1 MSDNLTKQV
10 KSIWTQR
17 GTQDKR
23 ILEVLDQCVHQLA
36 GEANNWDPLARFL
49 ALATAHNAADGSRC
63 KAIVRAAFGDQ
74 ITYKVDKNHAC
85 GGRITPKQGLT
96 FNDVNINMNTYSVVH
111 EAVHG
116 EIRKGFR
123 DAAMHKAIREQEGK
137 VKADPKP
144 KELDALAKHVAKYLT
159 GRMPEGVT
167 IEMLMKAV
175 TTEMATKVVG
185 EPAF

>member
-1 MSDNLTKQV
+1 MRGTFMSDNLTKQV

-85 GGRITPKQGLT
+85 GGRITPREGLT
-96 FNDVNINMNTYSVVH
+96 FNDVNINMNTYSIVH

-116 EIRKGFR
+116 PIRKGFR
-123 DAAMHKAIREQEGK
+123 DAAMHKVMREQEGK
-137 VKADPKP
+137 AKEEPALKGADD
-144 KELDALAKHVAKYLT
+144 LGKHIAKYLK
-159 GRMPEGVT
+159 GRMQKGVT
-167 IEMLMKAV
+167 LGDV
-175 TTEMATKVVG
+175 LKVIQA
-185 EPAF
+185 ELKEAA